1 MKKLLAIVVLSLL
14 WFNYSN
20 ANPSLKGMDNI
31 SIMVEYLSSS
41 AKKCGLTRN
50 QVITSAKYILQN
62 SQINVVPTSKPSF
75 TLYINPNISYH
86 SSGYCFS
93 NVRISVYDSIFY
105 KGRFADAVYYQ
116 ETIMMSGGTGSTY
129 GSNVISV
136 IERMLKKLV
145 VKWSE
150 ANN

>member
-1 MKKLLAIVVLSLL
+1 MKKLLAIVVLGLL

-20 ANPSLKGMDNI
+20 ANPSLKGIDNI
-31 SIMVEYLSSS
+31 SIIVENLSSS

-62 SQINVVPTSKPSF
+62 SKIDVVPTSKPSF
-75 TLYINPNISYH
+75 TLYINPNVSYH
-86 SSGYCFS
+86 SSGYCYS
-93 NVRISVYDSIFY
+93 NVRIQVYDSIFY
-105 KGRFADAVYYQ
+105 KGRSADAVYFASM
-116 ETIMMSGGTGSTY
+116 MMSGGSGSTY
-129 GSNVISV
+129 GTNIISV
-136 IERMLKKLV
+136 IERMLKELV